1 MAKPET
7 LKARQAAGI
16 PQPRAGG
23 HKYPDEFKRK
33 VIEDAKDAILYEGA
47 TCQQIADKHAIHERT
62 LRYWL
67 SDLGDEY
74 TQIRRLWID
83 NLLLDA
89 GEEIERADDDFPL
102 ARARELWKRATWYAE
117 RRDPARY
124 GAKPQDQAASI
135 TVLIDNSCGGTV
147 RIAQNGAET
156 ADVPLIDVTPVS
168 TKSTG

>member
-7 LKARQAAGI
+7 IKARQAAGI

-23 HKYPDEFKRK
+23 HKYPDEFRAA
-33 VIEDAKDAILYEGA
+33 VLDNAKAAILDGK
-47 TCQQIADKHAIHERT
+47 TLRQIADDHGINLWTLHNWLHA
-62 LRYWL
+62 
-67 SDLGDEY
+67 LGDEY
-74 TQIRRLWID
+74 SALRQRWID
-83 NLLLDA
+83 SLLLDA
-89 GEEIERADDDFPL
+89 GEEIDEAATDFQL
-102 ARARELWKRATWYAE
+102 ARGRERWRKATWYAE

-124 GAKPQDQAASI
+124 GAKPQEQAASI

-147 RIAQNGAET
+147 RIAQNSAET